1 MMLATC
7 IIAGILAVAFA
18 CCIFCGFKSLK
29 MAIDVIDA
37 SSDYLATTKRV
48 ILVPVLYFFLTI
60 ICLLIWISAF
70 ACVASMNEITADT
83 NLIPQAK
90 DLEWKDGKIK
100 LMALFMLFGILWIC
114 AWLKYTA

>member
-1 MMLATC
+1 MAVC

-18 CCIFCGFKSLK
+18 CCIVCGFKSLK

-37 SSDYLATTKRV
+37 SADYLASTKRV

-60 ICLLIWISAF
+60 ICLLIWVSAF
-70 ACVASMNEITADT
+70 ACVASMNKISPDT
-83 NLIPQAK
+83 DIIPQAK
-90 DLEWKDGKIK
+90 DLKWDNGQVK